1 MSGGLV
7 AVIVGLISAY
17 WGPRK
22 LEEWR
27 ESRYEQMHN
36 GPRKNLLRKMLEDDG
51 WPDGRRMAT
60 LSHVTGTP
68 PDECRRLLVEIE
80 ARGVKLESDVEGWAR
95 ISRKPL
101 DEPWMLPLE
110 DEMTVRHSENE

>member
-1 MSGGLV
+1 MPNELLSTIAGGMSGGLV

-27 ESRYEQMHN
+27 EKRYEQRHN
-36 GPRKNLLRKMLEDDG
+36 EPRKNLLRKMLEDDR
-51 WPDGRRMAT
+51 WPNGRKMET
-60 LSHVTGTP
+60 LSRVTGTP
-68 PDECRRLLVEIE
+68 PDECRRLLIEIE
-80 ARGVKLESDVEGWAR
+80 ARGVKLEGDVEGWAL

-101 DEPWMLPLE
+101 
-110 DEMTVRHSENE
+110 NEQ